1 MTKRISDE
9 KIGQTGFRCLDCR
22 SFLGE
27 DREHHELH
35 PRHVKPRAFALSL
48 LERENARLR
57 AEIEI
62 LSTMIGCGSDGY
74 WPNIPYFSAAAYE
87 ANG

>member
-9 KIGQTGFRCLDCR
+9 KIGETGFRCLDCR

-35 PRHVKPRAFALSL
+35 PRHIKRDAFAFPL
-48 LERENARLR
+48 LERENERLR

-62 LSTMIGCGSDGY
+62 LSTMIWRGSVRY
-74 WPNIPYFSAAAYE
+74 WPDIPFFADAACE